1 MAIGDTNGSSNG
13 SYQNNKTFE
22 PTYYS
27 RFRGSRVDELSM
39 GINYRSGLMIIEL
52 NRMTEGAKS
61 ESVAS
66 IFLSPMKANM
76 LVGEMKN
83 LLEYRAS
90 GKIDPN
96 KAFGVNAGMGE
107 KITFIGFSTDSD
119 KKIYCTIGKFDSNG
133 AITESQKY
141 QFASEYNYALEWSNI
156 EANSLE
162 KVYKDDIEIGM
173 LIQAFEDFSRSASG
187 ALGYGTL
194 DLNRY
199 EANREHRRLDQ
210 VMDKLGIERRSSG
223 SGSYGNRGDNN
234 FLSNASS
241 KSTSVEEIEDLLA

>member
-1 MAIGDTNGSSNG
+1 MAIGDGGNNNNSNKV
-13 SYQNNKTFE
+13 YE
-22 PTYYS
+22 ATYYS
-27 RFRGSRVDELSM
+27 RLRLSRVDGLGMS
-39 GINYRSGLMIIEL
+39 ITYRSGLMILEINKLEDGFK
-52 NRMTEGAKS
+52 TTPII
-61 ESVAS
+61 S
-66 IFLSPMKANM
+66 IFLSPIKAGM
-76 LVGEMKN
+76 LAGQIKT
-83 LLEYRAS
+83 LLNYRATEK
-90 GKIDPN
+90 KIDPN

-162 KVYKDDIEIGM
+162 KVYKDDVEIGM

-210 VMDKLGIERRSSG
+210 VMDKLGIERRSGG

>member
-1 MAIGDTNGSSNG
+1 MAIGDGSNNNNSNKV
-13 SYQNNKTFE
+13 YE
-22 PTYYS
+22 ATYYS
-27 RFRGSRVDELSM
+27 RLRLSRVDGLGMS
-39 GINYRSGLMIIEL
+39 ITYRSGLMILEINKLEDGFK
-52 NRMTEGAKS
+52 TTPII
-61 ESVAS
+61 S
-66 IFLSPMKANM
+66 IFLSPIKAGM
-76 LVGEMKN
+76 LAGQIKT
-83 LLEYRAS
+83 LLNYRATEK
-90 GKIDPN
+90 KIDPN

-119 KKIYCTIGKFDSNG
+119 KKIYCTIGKFDS
-133 AITESQKY
+133 
-141 QFASEYNYALEWSNI
+141 
-156 EANSLE
+156 LE
-162 KVYKDDIEIGM
+162 KVYKDDVEIGM
-173 LIQAFEDFSRSASG
+173 LIQAFEDVSRSASG